1 RFNKGFRRPTRR
13 PGCYSV
19 AGSAGQEKNGE
30 SVMKKSTFYKLASV
44 AFVLINGAI
53 VFGIYLVI

>member
-1 RFNKGFRRPTRR
+1 MASN
-13 PGCYSV
+13 PGK
-19 AGSAGQEKNGE
+19 ETDGE

-53 VFGIYLVI
+53 VYGIMECIK

>member
-1 RFNKGFRRPTRR
+1 
-13 PGCYSV
+13 
-19 AGSAGQEKNGE
+19 
-30 SVMKKSTFYKLASV
+30 MKKSTFCKLFSV